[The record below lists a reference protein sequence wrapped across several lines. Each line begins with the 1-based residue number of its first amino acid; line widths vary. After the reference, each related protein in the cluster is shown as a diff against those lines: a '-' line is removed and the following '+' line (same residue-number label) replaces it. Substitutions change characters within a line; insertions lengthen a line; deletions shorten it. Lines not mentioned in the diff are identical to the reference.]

1 VRTDIRFVLKIG
13 VDAEIVYSRTFTS
26 DLINVSLPRLSYGVV
41 TIVPRIS
48 VGTPVELQAAAK
60 GKLLASGE
68 MGLQDAHV
76 LIDFVDSSKNTKGGV
91 AQLVASIGNSAGTFA
106 GGFNETNG
114 CTGIATQVSWRNR
127 FQKLHPASFPREF
140 AILVDRSGQTM
151 VISCSNGNMYPVRA
165 DSLDNV
171 DCSELWAAVDD
182 VLVYDGAQRLIH
194 YYNNTM
200 STLGVSRIRVEAEL
214 EAPAGSVVVF
224 WAPYYDPDSPDEYLF
239 MAIDPLDQIFYPIVC
254 DYADG
259 TASKVFL
266 AQDPVA
272 GVATLQSPDVI
283 HSITGG
289 SVSACSALVLN
300 QDTRQ

>member
-1 VRTDIRFVLKIG
+1 PPPNNTPVEVRTDIRFVLKIG

-76 LIDFVDSSKNTKGGV
+76 LIDFVDSSKNTKGL
-91 AQLVASIGNSAGTFA
+91 AQQVVYRHIRYEADTSAGHQRPA
-106 GGFNETNG
+106 L
-114 CTGIATQVSWRNR
+114 S
-127 FQKLHPASFPREF
+127 QKLHPASFPREF

-214 EAPAGSVVVF
+214 EAPVGSVVVF